1 MGGIGRGLMGG
12 SKHQGNIS
20 MLLPEQQQALS
31 QILQN
36 AGGLGSSTFERFLGP
51 MDEEQMQG
59 VFQKAY
65 VDPAMMAYNQQVVPG
80 IQERF
85 EGAGASSSSALTQ
98 ALAQSASDLSTSLG
112 SQYGQMYNQQNSNA
126 LNALQLLQP
135 YVMGQTFSPHMQDR
149 QGILGSMLGAVGN
162 IGAGAVSNPSFFPKV
177 LSSKKAK
184 ENIRSYEK
192 GMDDLRKMDVKQYD
206 YIKEVGG
213 HKDRV
218 GLIAE
223 ELPEE
228 VTMEKDDYLHVDLYG
243 VMGMMINAIKE
254 LESRIENLEVD

>member
-1 MGGIGRGLMGG
+1 MGKALRGGATH
-12 SKHQGNIS
+12 SGNVS

-31 QILQN
+31 QILGDTSSL
-36 AGGLGSSTFERFLGP
+36 AGQTFANFLGP
-51 MDEEQMQG
+51 QDPQQLQD
-59 VFQKAY
+59 VFQKSY
-65 VDPAMMAYNQQVVPG
+65 VDPAMMTFQRNIVPG

-85 EGAGASSSSALTQ
+85 EGANASSSSALTQ
-98 ALAQSASDLSTSLG
+98 ALSQSASDLSTSLG
-112 SQYGQMYNQQNSNA
+112 SQFGQLKQQEDMKSLRA
-126 LNALQLLQP
+126 LGLLQP
-135 YVMGQTFSPHMQDR
+135 YVTGQTFSPMIQQR
-149 QGILGSMLGAVGN
+149 QGILGSMLGAAGN
-162 IGAGAVSNPSFFPKV
+162 IGAGI

-184 ENIRSYEK
+184 ENIRPYEK
-192 GMDDLRKMDVKQYD
+192 GMDELRKMDVKQYD

-223 ELPEE
+223 ELPKE